1 MFLAKKAVSS
11 AVNGNLLWTA
21 VRAASGT
28 GYGHQIPDRLQHI
41 PTADDPLFF
50 DMVEY
55 FFHRACIVA
64 ENK

>member
-11 AVNGNLLWTA
+11 AVSGNLMWTA
-21 VRAASGT
+21 VRAASG
-28 GYGHQIPDRLQHI
+28 YGHQIPERLQHI

-55 FFHRACIVA
+55 FFHRACMVA